1 MSAYWLVLTILIS
14 TISAIAAMLTA
25 FAAYKTV
32 RATKE
37 AAELPIL
44 KDFLA
49 EYSSEEMRK
58 ALDDLNVFE
67 QKHDNPAEAYFDLL
81 TGRNQDED
89 LDRLDKA
96 RRRVKF
102 YFFSAHRLHRK
113 HFIST
118 NAYRAITNV
127 EGIRLFFCAVEPMEV
142 ARSKA
147 RGIKYEKNVF
157 DAVADKMDFVKI
169 TRSIEDIDLES
180 LSL

>member
-1 MSAYWLVLTILIS
+1 MNANWIFLTILVS
-14 TISAIAAMLTA
+14 MVSAIAAMLTA
-25 FAAYKTV
+25 IAAYWTV

-49 EYSSEEMRK
+49 EYSSEEMRR
-58 ALDDLNVFE
+58 ALDDLNAFE
-67 QKHDNPAEAYFDLL
+67 RNHENRAEAYFDLL
-81 TGRNQDED
+81 TGQNMEED
-89 LDRLDKA
+89 LEKLDRA

-102 YFFSAHRLHRK
+102 YFFSAYRLYKK

-127 EGIRLFFCAVEPMEV
+127 EGIRCFYCSVEPMES

-147 RGIKYEKNVF
+147 RGIKYEKDVF
-157 DAVADKMDFVKI
+157 DAVAEKMDFVKI
-169 TRSIEDIDLES
+169 SRCV
-180 LSL
+180 